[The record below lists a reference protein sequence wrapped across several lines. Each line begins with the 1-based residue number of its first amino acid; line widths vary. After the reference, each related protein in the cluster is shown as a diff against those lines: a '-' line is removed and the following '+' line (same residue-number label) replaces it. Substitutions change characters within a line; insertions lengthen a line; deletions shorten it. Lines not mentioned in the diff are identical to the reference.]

1 MKTVRIGYLALSK
14 LSWRTARIDKI
25 AADTAKFLSELSGCR
40 LVQAAG
46 LITSEAEAEEAC
58 AVLNREGIDLLVM
71 HFVTFPSGALIP
83 LIASRIQAPVV
94 LLANP
99 EEACAGKMWEQNS
112 FCGANLGAFVMRRMA
127 KQYGYLKVL
136 PAETPAALQKYIAA
150 ARCITMLKSLRIGL
164 VGGRVPGF
172 YTSNFDEM
180 KLRTHFG
187 TAVEVS
193 DLLEMMDTAGKL
205 SEEQL
210 AEGRAVVK
218 KSAAKVC
225 CVPDAELELAA
236 KMFASFKAMTKKY
249 NLDALAIRCW
259 PETSDIFGIA
269 PCAVIGMLNDNGI
282 PTSCEGDV
290 PGALTMMILQAL
302 AGGGLPLFVDLIS
315 YDEKDNSGVV
325 WHCGAAPTSLCR
337 KFEETEYRLHFRV
350 DGGDKKGVSN
360 DFSLKAGRITLA
372 KLDQDV
378 DGHFRMLIASGTA
391 VDTEPFI
398 RGNPLRIRFDVPVG
412 KLVDTIMMKGFEHH
426 YTVIHADIKDE
437 LLQFCA
443 WMEIEPVMAEGF

>member
-1 MKTVRIGYLALSK
+1 
-14 LSWRTARIDKI
+14 
-25 AADTAKFLSELSGCR
+25 
-40 LVQAAG
+40 
-46 LITSEAEAEEAC
+46 
-58 AVLNREGIDLLVM
+58 
-71 HFVTFPSGALIP
+71 
-83 LIASRIQAPVV
+83 
-94 LLANP
+94 
-99 EEACAGKMWEQNS
+99 
-112 FCGANLGAFVMRRMA
+112 
-127 KQYGYLKVL
+127 
-136 PAETPAALQKYIAA
+136 
-150 ARCITMLKSLRIGL
+150 
-164 VGGRVPGF
+164 
-172 YTSNFDEM
+172 
-180 KLRTHFG
+180 
-187 TAVEVS
+187 
-193 DLLEMMDTAGKL
+193 
-205 SEEQL
+205 
-210 AEGRAVVK
+210 
-218 KSAAKVC
+218 
-225 CVPDAELELAA
+225 
-236 KMFASFKAMTKKY
+236 
-249 NLDALAIRCW
+249 
-259 PETSDIFGIA
+259 
-269 PCAVIGMLNDNGI
+269 
-282 PTSCEGDV
+282 
-290 PGALTMMILQAL
+290 MMILQAL